1 MIRCP
6 AGHWF
11 TGPLESLTLTTEP
24 GRAAALP
31 AITQP
36 GAAAPA
42 RPRAAP
48 DAGGGKDANNEMA
61 RRARRWLR
69 GVRGWRPDR
78 NPPRRR
84 CEAAVTDCRRR
95 FPGGLGE
102 MQPARA
108 R

>member
-61 RRARRWLR
+61 RRGPAMAPQGARL
-69 GVRGWRPDR
+69 VARPQSAA
-78 NPPRRR
+78 PP
-84 CEAAVTDCRRR
+84 VW
-95 FPGGLGE
+95 G
-102 MQPARA
+102 
-108 R
+108 